1 MALPDWAAS
10 YHWRE
15 SCATSVYHLTSVSD
29 RPLKPLCL
37 SHPNIQ
43 LRCRS
48 DATCIV
54 HTTVSIPRSSVP
66 VLKYFL
72 SFEYARNLPFSSWP
86 LPSSPEHG
94 ALLPW
99 RFQLP
104 PPSDVGAAVAAN
116 QQHLARLISVFY
128 LGYQSLYPPNA
139 HWSAESRSIDQTRWV
154 CLGMVTTDHTL
165 FFLSF
170 FSFFICFHLWFCI
183 FHL

>member
-15 SCATSVYHLTSVSD
+15 KLCNKCISSHFCIG
-29 RPLKPLCL
+29 PPLCL

-99 RFQLP
+99 RFQPP